1 MTMTMLEP
9 IQAAEETDE
18 IVQLTPLAAER
29 LQKILIE
36 KNLPNHGLRV
46 FVAGGGCSGMQYGM
60 AFEGTARDQDS
71 VFQSSGVT
79 LYVDPI
85 SRDYLTGASIDFVDN
100 LMGGGFRIENPNA
113 VSTCGCGSSFRT
125 KDSGEAGEHTHAS
138 GGCNCQ

>member
-1 MTMTMLEP
+1 MAMTMIEPLEV
-9 IQAAEETDE
+9 AEMTEE
-18 IVQLTPLAAER
+18 LVQLTPLAAER
-29 LQKILIE
+29 LQKILVE

-60 AFEGTARDQDS
+60 AFEGQAHDQDT

-85 SRDYLTGASIDFVDN
+85 SRDYLLGASIDFVDN

-125 KDSGEAGEHTHAS
+125 KDGGGETHEHGS
-138 GGCNCQ
+138 GGCNCH

>member
-1 MTMTMLEP
+1 MTITMLEP
-9 IQAAEETDE
+9 IQAAEEINE

-29 LQKILIE
+29 LQKILVE

-125 KDSGEAGEHTHAS
+125 KGSGEAPA
-138 GGCNCQ
+138 GGSCGCGN

>member
-1 MTMTMLEP
+1 MAMTMIEP
-9 IQAAEETDE
+9 IQVAEMTEE
-18 IVQLTPLAAER
+18 LVQLTPIAAER
-29 LQKILIE
+29 LQKILVE

-60 AFEGTARDQDS
+60 AFEGQARDQDT

-85 SRDYLTGASIDFVDN
+85 SRDYLLGASIDFVDN

-125 KDSGEAGEHTHAS
+125 KDGGGEAHEHGS
-138 GGCNCQ
+138 GGCNCH

>member
-1 MTMTMLEP
+1 MATTLLEP
-9 IQAAEETDE
+9 IQVAETTEE
-18 IVQLTPLAAER
+18 IVQLTSMAAER
-29 LQKILIE
+29 LQKILVE

-60 AFEGTARDQDS
+60 AFEASERDGDS
-71 VFQSSGVT
+71 VFQSNGVT

-85 SRDYLTGASIDFVDN
+85 SRDYLIGASIDYVDN

-125 KDSGEAGEHTHAS
+125 KDNGEAHDHA
-138 GGCNCQ
+138 GGCNCH

>member
-1 MTMTMLEP
+1 MATTMLEP
-9 IQAAEETDE
+9 IQVTEMTEEFM
-18 IVQLTPLAAER
+18 QLTPMAAER
-29 LQKILIE
+29 LQKILVE

-60 AFEGTARDQDS
+60 AFEGQARDQDS
-71 VFQSSGVT
+71 VFQSNGVT

-85 SRDYLTGASIDFVDN
+85 SRDYLLGASIDFVDN

-125 KDSGEAGEHTHAS
+125 KDGGEAHEHSS
-138 GGCNCQ
+138 GGCNCH

>member
-1 MTMTMLEP
+1 MAMTMLEP
-9 IQAAEETDE
+9 IQVAEMTEE
-18 IVQLTPLAAER
+18 FVQLTPTAAER
-29 LQKILIE
+29 LQKILAE

-60 AFEGTARDQDS
+60 AFEGQARDQDS

-85 SRDYLTGASIDFVDN
+85 SRDYLMGASIDFVDN

-125 KDSGEAGEHTHAS
+125 KDGDGEAHEHGS
-138 GGCNCQ
+138 GGCNCH

>member
-1 MTMTMLEP
+1 MATTFIEP
-9 IQAAEETDE
+9 IQVAEVTEE
-18 IVQLTPLAAER
+18 LVQLTPLAAER
-29 LQKILIE
+29 LQKILAE

-60 AFEGTARDQDS
+60 AFEGQARDQDA

-79 LYVDPI
+79 LYIDPI
-85 SRDYLTGASIDFVDN
+85 SRDYLLGASIDYVDN

-125 KDSGEAGEHTHAS
+125 KDSGEASS
-138 GGCNCQ
+138 GGCNCH